1 MLALPHLDLRVTNL
15 YAPANDAKR
24 AVFFANLS
32 LPLHQDSPYLV
43 GGDLNDCP
51 DPAVDRQQQSRSRGH
66 HWSSFL
72 SALPSPSIDALQHRK
87 RTSVFFTRPHKNSQR
102 GGVVSWSRI
111 DHILLSTSLEHALV
125 DSQVFC
131 DAPYSDHRPVLARFT
146 FDREPEQPAALPST
160 SSSTS
165 RISPLLFSDLSFS
178 AELSAWYN
186 DVLSPRLAPLPP
198 LKRWE
203 EAKKELTSFS
213 SRAARLR
220 AISQARQRRAAEQTL
235 ATLEA
240 QGHLSPQEQA
250 AWTAASADLLTSDL
264 ERRRSLALRAHLPLV
279 GGAPAEAD
287 ALHRRVQARRAAS
300 TFTSLRLSDGSS
312 TTDISAAL
320 SAVDQHYQGIF
331 SLSPHPPHL
340 VAEAQASLLQHIR
353 LPPSD
358 PDPHLSR
365 RWQPDEVSFLSSPF
379 TREEVLS
386 AIKRSPSS
394 SSPGPSGLPYEFFKQ
409 NSSLLVDEL
418 VSAFNAI
425 WDAGQLTPT
434 LATAHVR
441 LLNKNKPG
449 ADPSSLKSYR
459 PIALRDCDYR
469 LLARVLVAR
478 VGKIIAKIIPL
489 SQGGF
494 IPGRSS
500 ADLGRHL
507 QLLLEELQAGDF
519 PYSVLLSLDQE
530 QAYDKVSHDWIILCF
545 RAYGAPDRFLRLL
558 AAMYAQEHLRARYII
573 NGFLSDGVSLRTG
586 LPQGDPFSCF
596 AWILSFQPFLDNLL
610 IRRIALSLPSPLSS
624 LRANILTYV
633 AFADDTN
640 LAIQSL
646 TYAIPRLENLAVDWK
661 AASNGRLNTNKTV
674 ALAVGESAKEDSLA
688 PGVVWIG
695 DEGYGTW
702 AGFPLSP
709 SGPPL
714 AFYASLLQLIQ
725 RRLNSASGS
734 YASLRA
740 RALYAN
746 SHVLSLSL
754 HLLSFA
760 PAPSSFLD
768 DLERALLGFIWGRT
782 KQHAVRKAVVFSPV
796 ERGGLGAL
804 SPHAFDTAN
813 TLRFYYSLL
822 TDTSYIWSD
831 LALSSFRRNLAP
843 PPATTLSPS
852 SFATSPTSRT
862 PLSLLRYDNLS
873 HKHPLW
879 SAVVAVACKY
889 KPVVNLSLLSAP
901 HLLDFPP
908 SLFSDSPSLKPINT
922 IASLHNQL
930 APLPQAPPGLY
941 TLPPPSPPY
950 PKSAGGLRRAQH
962 DWLSLLVVSPA
973 FSRFISVFI
982 SSLPLPL
989 PPPLPPPPAA
999 LSFLSLPP
1007 DFSTSAARRA
1017 LSSSD
1022 PEPLNTHLEPLLHPP
1037 PSAAA
1042 VKRIWS
1048 WIRLS
1053 PATPREADQ
1062 HWRILHGALTTRRRQ
1077 YRMQQAPDDSCVHC
1091 GASDTLVHALAL
1103 CPFSAAFWTAYTS
1116 SLASS
1121 LSDAFSS
1128 TTMSPREV
1136 LLGLPTLSELAPSS
1150 ATPVLRAAV
1159 AVGLSSLLDARWA
1172 RIRPTDPTSAS
1183 PLAKELAARA
1193 LSTLSHRMG

>member
-1 MLALPHLDLRVTNL
+1 M
-15 YAPANDAKR
+15 
-24 AVFFANLS
+24 
-32 LPLHQDSPYLV
+32 
-43 GGDLNDCP
+43 
-51 DPAVDRQQQSRSRGH
+51 
-66 HWSSFL
+66 
-72 SALPSPSIDALQHRK
+72 PSPSIDALQHRK

-102 GGVVSWSRI
+102 GGVISWSRI
-111 DHILLSTSLEHALV
+111 DHILLSTSLEDALV
-125 DSQVFC
+125 DSEVFC

-146 FDREPEQPAALPST
+146 LNREPEQPAGLPST
-160 SSSTS
+160 SASTS
-165 RISPLLFSDLSFS
+165 RISPSLFSDLSFS
-178 AELSAWYN
+178 AELNAWYT

-198 LKRWE
+198 LERWE

-213 SRAARLR
+213 SRAARSRSL
-220 AISQARQRRAAEQTL
+220 AQARCRRAAEHTL
-235 ATLEA
+235 TMLEA
-240 QGHLSPQEQA
+240 QGLLSPSEQA
-250 AWTAASADLLTSDL
+250 AWAAASADLLALDL
-264 ERRRSLALRAHLPLV
+264 ERRKSLALRAHLPLM
-279 GGAPAEAD
+279 GGAPAEAH
-287 ALHRRVQARRAAS
+287 ALHRRVQARHAAS
-300 TFTSLRLSDGSS
+300 TFTSLRLPDGSS

-320 SAVDQHYQGIF
+320 SAVDQHYQNTF

-340 VAEAQASLLQHIR
+340 VVTAQASLLEHIR
-353 LPPSD
+353 SPPPD
-358 PDPHLSR
+358 PDPRLSR

-409 NSSLLVDEL
+409 NSSLLVDDL
-418 VSAFNAI
+418 VSAFNGI
-425 WDAGQLTPT
+425 WDTGQLTPSF
-434 LATAHVR
+434 ATAHIR

-478 VGKIIAKIIPL
+478 VGKIIANIIPL

-507 QLLLEELQAGDF
+507 QFLLEELKTGDF
-519 PYSVLLSLDQE
+519 PHSVLLSLDQE
-530 QAYDKVSHDWIILCF
+530 QAYDKVSHQWIVSCF
-545 RAYGAPDRFLRLL
+545 GAYGAPERFLRLL
-558 AAMYAQEHLRARYII
+558 SAIYNQQHLRARYIV

-596 AWILSFQPFLDNLL
+596 AWILSFQPFLDNLI

-624 LRANILTYV
+624 LRADILTYV

-661 AASNGRLNTNKTV
+661 AASNGRLNTAKTV
-674 ALAVGESAKEDSLA
+674 AMAVGVRAKEDPLE
-688 PGVVWIG
+688 GNVVWIG

-709 SGPPL
+709 SGPPP

-725 RRLNSASGS
+725 RRLNLASGS
-734 YASLRA
+734 YASLRT

-746 SHVLSLSL
+746 SHILSLSL

-768 DLERALLGFIWGRT
+768 DLERALLGFIWGQT

-796 ERGGLGAL
+796 KRGGLGAL

-822 TDTSYIWSD
+822 TDTSHIWSD
-831 LALSSFRRNLAP
+831 LALSFRRNLAP
-843 PPATTLSPS
+843 PPTTTLSPS

-862 PLSLLRYDNLS
+862 PLSLLRYHSFS

-908 SLFSDSPSLKPINT
+908 SLFSESPSLNSINT

-930 APLPQAPPGLY
+930 PPLPQAPPGLY

-950 PKSAGGLRRAQH
+950 PKSEGGLRRAQH
-962 DWLSLLVVSPA
+962 DWLSLLVVSPT

-999 LSFLSLPP
+999 LSFLSLPL
-1007 DFSTSAARRA
+1007 DFSASAARRA
-1017 LSSSD
+1017 LSTGD
-1022 PEPLNTHLEPLLHPP
+1022 PEPLNTHLEPLLDPP
-1037 PSAAA
+1037 PSADE

-1091 GASDTLVHALAL
+1091 GASDTLVRALAL
-1103 CPFSAAFWTAYTS
+1103 CPFSAAFWATYTS

-1121 LSDAFSS
+1121 LSDALSN
-1128 TTMSPREV
+1128 TAMSPREV

-1150 ATPVLRAAV
+1150 AMPVLRAAV

-1172 RIRPTDPTSAS
+1172 RIRPTNPTAAS
-1183 PLAKELAARA
+1183 PPAEELAARA